1 MICIT
6 IYVQEVRVF
15 LVFADFCIS
24 YFEVTLVG
32 AYVSF
37 VHFLSL
43 VHDGLI
49 WMVHELFHSIFYSN
63 KIRLFWFIRISTA
76 AHCEILKIIAG
87 LDSGVHEST
96 NPVIWL
102 SYM

>member
-1 MICIT
+1 MKK
-6 IYVQEVRVF
+6 VRVF
-15 LVFADFCIS
+15 LLFASACIS
-24 YFEVTLVG
+24 CFEETLVWDLM
-32 AYVSF
+32 SF
-37 VHFLSL
+37 VNFLSL

-87 LDSGVHEST
+87 LDSGVHESN
-96 NPVIWL
+96 NPMI
-102 SYM
+102 